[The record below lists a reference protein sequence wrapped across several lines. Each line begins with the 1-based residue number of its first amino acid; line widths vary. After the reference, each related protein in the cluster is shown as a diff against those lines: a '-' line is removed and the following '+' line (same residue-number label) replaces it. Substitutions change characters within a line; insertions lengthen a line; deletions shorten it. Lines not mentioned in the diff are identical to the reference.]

1 MTKFAKISLVAA
13 VAVAGLTTANAQP
26 LEEAIK
32 GVDVSGMMRYRY
44 ETVDGAQTGAANTNS
59 NDYRLDVKTS
69 AKVNDIVKANVT
81 AGITGNNGGGI
92 SSTSGLSATAAGAS
106 TENIDGSVNV
116 SVRDANFAISLPYA
130 TVIAGKQSVPG
141 PFVDNSVDD
150 ITRGTGVVAL
160 IPVGGLTLAA
170 GTFNNT
176 TLGGADASE
185 VALIGN
191 VAGVA
196 FDVWGARAVNAGGL
210 INTGTTS
217 VPAYAYAGKDMTLV
231 SYHANGSVAGVN
243 VDARYSS
250 KSVGA
255 AQDAS
260 LGKIVASTKVA
271 GIDLAAGYIS
281 TGKATVAGV
290 ALDGDND
297 AAVDAKVWQAS
308 MGAVADASAILVA
321 AGTTLVDNV
330 YGKAT
335 YITVDAPTYTLTET
349 LADLSYTMSKNFV
362 LSGKYSILTKD
373 GFSDQTKTR
382 IEAKYTF

>member
-32 GVDVSGMMRYRY
+32 GVDVSGVMRYRY
-44 ETVDGAQTGAANTNS
+44 ETINAAELNGAASTANINS

-81 AGITGNNGGGI
+81 VGITGNNGGGI
-92 SSTSGLSATAAGAS
+92 SSTSNITASAVS
-106 TENIDGSVNV
+106 TEIADGEAGL
-116 SVRDANFAISLPYA
+116 SVRDANFAFALPYA

-141 PFVDNSVDD
+141 PFVDNTVDD

-160 IPVGGLTLAA
+160 IPVGGFTLAA

-176 TLGGADASE
+176 TLGGYDASE

-191 VAGVA
+191 IAGVS
-196 FDVWGARAVNAGGL
+196 FDVWAARAVNAG
-210 INTGTTS
+210 TS
-217 VPAYAYAGKDMTLV
+217 GKDATLV
-231 SYHANGSVAGVN
+231 SYHANGSVAGIA
-243 VDARYSS
+243 VDARYSTKDIGS
-250 KSVGA
+250 A
-255 AQDAS
+255 DDAS
-260 LGKIVASTKVA
+260 LAKVVASTKVA
-271 GIDLAAGYIS
+271 GIDVAAGYIS
-281 TGKATVAGV
+281 TGKASTAGV

-308 MGAVADASAILVA
+308 MGGVQDASAILVA

-335 YITVDAPTYTLTET
+335 YITVDAPNNVTVTET
-349 LADLSYTMSKNFV
+349 LADLSYAMSKNFV
-362 LSGKYSILTKD
+362 VSSKYSVMTKD
-373 GFSDQTKTR
+373 GYSDSTKTR
-382 IEAKYTF
+382 LEVKYTF